1 MRNYFFLTDYYLPK
15 PSAVG
20 VCVEAIANELQRR
33 GNRVFVIC
41 FGDGLEADDY
51 HGVTVIKVKVPSFL
65 ASVSN
70 KGFISKFYHFKS
82 VFGKLIHINQYP
94 LRSKTL
100 VNRIV
105 SETESIIKSI
115 PANEE
120 IEIIAA
126 YNPIE
131 TVIAGEILKTRH
143 PELIA
148 VYYSADSLSN
158 EKGNNG
164 ILSPSKRE
172 LLGKRME
179 SRLFNLYDYVLIMEC
194 HKAHYSSEF
203 FESYQKK
210 IKDAG
215 FPLIKKNTIA
225 SNRIKND
232 NKIVFTYAGTLY
244 KKLRN
249 PKAACDFLLELL
261 PEING
266 VAYFLGGG
274 DCEEY
279 LKYYEEASNGRIVY
293 LGMQPHEVAL
303 DYINDADVLIS
314 IGNKQSPMAPS
325 KIYEYMSTGKP
336 IIHFCS
342 WEGDNCIA
350 PLNQYGNSKIIF
362 EDTAVDDQMIAFC
375 KSAKAISI
383 DMINEMFFKYTPEY
397 SACLLENLQPLN

>member
-1 MRNYFFLTDYYLPK
+1 MKNYIFLTDYYLPK

-20 VCVEAIANELQRR
+20 VCIEAIANELRQK
-33 GNRVFVIC
+33 GNKVFVVC
-41 FGDGLEADDY
+41 FEDGLTADNSS
-51 HGVTVIKVKVPSFL
+51 GVTVRKVRVPSFL
-65 ASVSN
+65 ASVSG
-70 KGFISKFYHFKS
+70 KGFKAKINHFES
-82 VFGKLIHINQYP
+82 VFCKLIHINQYP
-94 LRSKTL
+94 LRSKSL
-100 VNRIV
+100 VNVIV
-105 SETESIIKSI
+105 SEVESIIKSF
-115 PANEE
+115 PPNEE
-120 IEIIAA
+120 IELVAA

-131 TVIAGEILKTRH
+131 TVIAGGMLKSRH

-164 ILSPSKRE
+164 ILSASKRE

-203 FESYQKK
+203 FESYRNK
-210 IKDAG
+210 IINAG

-279 LKYYEEASNGRIVY
+279 LKYYEEASNGRIVF

-362 EDTAVDDQMIAFC
+362 EETAVDDQMIAFC
-375 KSAKAISI
+375 KSAKAISTEKV
-383 DMINEMFFKYTPEY
+383 NEMFFKFTPEY
-397 SACLLENLQPLN
+397 SACLLENL